1 VVALVTEGLR
11 NADIARRLFVSPT
24 TVDHHVSAILTK
36 LGVRTRGR
44 GGPSPE
50 AIRRAAEVN
59 QLPVDRITEVRF
71 LDPYFYR

>member
-1 VVALVTEGLR
+1 VAVLAGPAPTVLQ
-11 NADIARRLFVSPT
+11 IAAPTQRRTPC
-24 TVDHHVSAILTK
+24 
-36 LGVRTRGR
+36 RGTWYD
-44 GGPSPE
+44 GPSPE